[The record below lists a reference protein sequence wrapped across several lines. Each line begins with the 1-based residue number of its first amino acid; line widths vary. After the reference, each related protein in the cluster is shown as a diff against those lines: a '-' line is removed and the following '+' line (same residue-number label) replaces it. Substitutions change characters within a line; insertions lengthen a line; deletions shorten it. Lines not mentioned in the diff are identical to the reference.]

1 MSKAAI
7 RVARPQGGRGA
18 KFDSEHREKRVFTKN
33 LQQHAPSAIR
43 IPISRIRAATTASP
57 ISCGRSAFAAVQV
70 RDMAAP
76 GASSPLD
83 QRLPRQGSSVE
94 AGERR

>member
-33 LQQHAPSAIR
+33 LQQPSAIR
-43 IPISRIRAATTASP
+43 IPISRIRGEPDFVQALSVR
-57 ISCGRSAFAAVQV
+57 GRA
-70 RDMAAP
+70 
-76 GASSPLD
+76 GA
-83 QRLPRQGSSVE
+83 
-94 AGERR
+94 